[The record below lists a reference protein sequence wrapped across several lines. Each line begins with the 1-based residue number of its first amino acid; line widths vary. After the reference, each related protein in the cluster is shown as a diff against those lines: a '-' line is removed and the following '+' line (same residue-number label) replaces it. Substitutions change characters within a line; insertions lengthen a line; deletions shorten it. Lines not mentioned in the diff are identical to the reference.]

1 MRKNKNNSNGNKN
14 RRRRNNNR
22 PVGVR
27 ASGPLIREFPST
39 KEIVS
44 VVNIDGAAQDTGN
57 TFVVCDFRL
66 MDFSVS
72 TLAGGTGAFTAAY
85 TGIADM
91 TAYALGRSRSF
102 EIDVDGASAEGVNFL
117 TVGLAF
123 SDTQISTTATTNALA
138 HRAMVSGLHIKPLKL
153 SIVTGQPRF
162 NIRKFRLTPEQIV
175 GDRMVQFDR
184 DFVST
189 INPAHVAPN
198 QELWGALIVTTT
210 GVNLTLGLVLNM
222 VISTRV
228 HASSRLPGI

>member
-1 MRKNKNNSNGNKN
+1 MRKNNNSTNKIKP
-14 RRRRNNNR
+14 RRRRNQR
-22 PVGVR
+22 PTGVG
-27 ASGPLIREFPST
+27 AGSPLIREFPPT

-44 VVNIDGAAQDTGN
+44 VVNIDGAAQDTAN

-72 TLAGGTGAFTAAY
+72 TMAGGTGAFTAAY

-91 TAYALGRSRSF
+91 TAYALGRARSF
-102 EIDVDGASAEGVNFL
+102 EIDLDGTSAEGTNLL

-123 SDTQISTTATTNALA
+123 SDTQISTVATTNALA
-138 HRAMVSGLHIKPLKL
+138 HSSMISGLHIKPFKL
-153 SIVTGQPRF
+153 STTTGQPRF
-162 NIRKFRLTPEQIV
+162 NVRKFRLTPEQIV

-198 QELWGALIVTTT
+198 QELWGALIVATT
-210 GVNLTLGLVLNM
+210 GANLTLGCFVNC
-222 VISTRV
+222 VITTRV
-228 HASSRLPGI
+228 HASSRLPGR

>member
-1 MRKNKNNSNGNKN
+1 MPQNKSTTNGNKN
-14 RRRRNNNR
+14 RRRRNNKR
-22 PVGVR
+22 PTGVR
-27 ASGPLIREFPST
+27 AGSPLIREFPST
-39 KEIVS
+39 KEIIS

-72 TLAGGTGAFTAAY
+72 TLTGGTGAFTAAY
-85 TGIADM
+85 SGIADM
-91 TAYALGRSRSF
+91 TAYALGRSTSF
-102 EIDVDGASAEGVNFL
+102 EIDIDGASAEGVNFL

-138 HRAMVSGLHIKPLKL
+138 HQAMISGLHVKPLKL

-162 NIRKFRLTPEQIV
+162 NIRKFRLTPLEIV
-175 GDRMVQFDR
+175 GDRMVLSDR

-189 INPAHVAPN
+189 VNPAHVAPN
-198 QELWGALIVTTT
+198 QELWGAVIVTTT
-210 GVNLTLGLVLNM
+210 GANLTLGLVLNM

-228 HASSRLPGI
+228 HASSRLPGR